1 MDAREIEDW
10 GVFLTQIFI
19 FFLDVKE
26 TLILLVSSDCLLSGV
41 RGVRVVSCKFEISD

>member
-26 TLILLVSSDCLLSGV
+26 TLILLVSSDCLLSAV